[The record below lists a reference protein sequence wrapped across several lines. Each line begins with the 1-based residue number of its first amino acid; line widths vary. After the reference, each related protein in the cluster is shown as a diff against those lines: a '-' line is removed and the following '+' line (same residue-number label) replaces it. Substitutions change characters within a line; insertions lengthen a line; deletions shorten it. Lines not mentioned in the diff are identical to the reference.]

1 MSVVAGFLLGLDD
14 GGLILFR
21 LEIYISSK
29 QCGVIYNRA
38 KAKAKG
44 THDVFVVLVHE
55 G

>member
-1 MSVVAGFLLGLDD
+1 MREVYCYCTALG
-14 GGLILFR
+14 
-21 LEIYISSK
+21 YISSK

-44 THDVFVVLVHE
+44 TRDVFVVDE